1 MKKVSPY
8 RLLVELIEEAIFWHQ
23 LPNTEEVMRYIRTV
37 SDFKHLDKDEIAK
50 IMDRVMLSY
59 ANAGQTR

>member
-23 LPNTEEVMRYIRTV
+23 LPNADEIIKYIRAV
-37 SDFKHLDKDEIAK
+37 SDFRHLDQKEIEK
-50 IMDRVMLSY
+50 IMERVMLSY
-59 ANAGQTR
+59 AVAR